1 MPNTSYVSTGKPKVS
16 GAVYRAPVGTT
27 LPTSASATLDL
38 AFVELGYVSEDGV
51 TNNNTPDT
59 DNVKA
64 WGGATVLV
72 VQNEKTDEW
81 TLTLIEA
88 LNPNVLDT
96 IYGTAHV
103 TYDGGAGT
111 ISVEATPDQL
121 VNQSYVIDMVMT
133 GGAMKRIVIPEGA
146 LSEVGEVV
154 YKDDE
159 AVGYELTL
167 NALPDST
174 NVNHYEYIALASGT
188 TVTITL
194 SDSSKSIV
202 HGNTYQ
208 LTATTSPERGRVVW
222 GTSDPTK
229 ATASQSGLV
238 TGVAAGSATITAY
251 FAGVTASC
259 AVTVT

>member
-1 MPNTSYVSTGKPKVS
+1 MANTALNVSAGKPKVT
-16 GAVYRAPVGTT
+16 GGIYRAPLGTA
-27 LPTSASATLDL
+27 LPTDASTALTGTY
-38 AFVELGYVSEDGV
+38 ESLGYIATDGV
-51 TNNNTPDT
+51 THAFEFESGDYR
-59 DNVKA
+59 A
-64 WGGATVLV
+64 WGGDIVLSYLTS
-72 VQNEKTDEW
+72 KTNRFSFG
-81 TLTLIEA
+81 LIEV
-88 LNPNVLDT
+88 LNKTTYET
-96 IYGTAHV
+96 IYGPNAVSGTLSTGITVAA
-103 TYDGGAGT
+103 DG
-111 ISVEATPDQL
+111 SDPSEYV
-121 VNQSYVIDMVMT
+121 YVIELAMRD
-133 GGAMKRIVIPEGA
+133 GAMKRIVIPEGA

-229 ATASQSGLV
+229 ATVSQSGLV